1 MEDSAIKAEVR
12 RHYASIAR
20 QGSSCCGPSTSSCC
34 GTPASRELGYSEQ
47 ELAQVPAGADLG
59 LGCGNPTALA
69 SLAPGEVVVDLGS
82 GAGIDCFLAAQ
93 RVGPDGR
100 VIGVDMTH
108 EMLERSRRAAVEG
121 GFANVEFRFGEI
133 ESLPVA
139 DDTADV
145 VISNCVI
152 NLSTDKPRVF
162 REALRVLKPGGRLMV
177 SDIVLARPLP
187 ESVRRSVEAYAGCIS
202 GALLED
208 DYLTAIREAGFVDV
222 EVVSESGYDIGSA
235 NPDASEL
242 AALSTEGITAED
254 IRAAAG
260 AVRSVK
266 VRARRPDGLSRD
278 S

>member
-69 SLAPGEVVVDLGS
+69 SLEPGEVVVDLGS

-108 EMLERSRRAAVEG
+108 EMLERSRRPPRAASPTSSSG
-121 GFANVEFRFGEI
+121 
-133 ESLPVA
+133 
-139 DDTADV
+139 
-145 VISNCVI
+145 
-152 NLSTDKPRVF
+152 
-162 REALRVLKPGGRLMV
+162 
-177 SDIVLARPLP
+177 
-187 ESVRRSVEAYAGCIS
+187 SVRS
-202 GALLED
+202 
-208 DYLTAIREAGFVDV
+208 
-222 EVVSESGYDIGSA
+222 
-235 NPDASEL
+235 
-242 AALSTEGITAED
+242 
-254 IRAAAG
+254 RAFP
-260 AVRSVK
+260 S
-266 VRARRPDGLSRD
+266 PTTPPTW
-278 S
+278 